1 MVGMEDIHFIDGG
14 WEYSDENLQLRVL
27 FYETNLIYVSCS
39 PINVALTRE
48 KSLERLSVPPY
59 IEHFFQN
66 GILHSKNGQ
75 IQVEFDGWHLTFYDG
90 EKRLLEEYLRK
101 LSPVRRMIG
110 EEYGNVNIQEQR
122 SSALNILPRKFIS
135 LSEENYHAYAR
146 FEADP
151 SEKIIGLGAYQD
163 SLWNKNGGD
172 YELAQRN
179 SQNALPF
186 YISDKGYGFIWHS
199 SAIGRVTLGNNRY
212 TWESQETKE
221 IHYTIFCSD
230 SPKGV
235 LQTLT
240 SFTGRAPMMDQRFL
254 GLWQSKLRYQ
264 TTQEVNEVFT
274 GYKFRNLPLSVI
286 VIDYFHWT
294 EEGDYCFDQ
303 TYWRGI
309 ERLATNCREAGV
321 ELMISVWPTV
331 SKESRHFKWFNSENL
346 LIQNNTRTKKSVALF
361 NGSYLL
367 DLSRSWM
374 RIILKY
380 LLLKNYR
387 RKGIQLFWA
396 DQAEPELDSY
406 HHNRYSIS
414 GINFASC
421 ANRYSLWY
429 LEAIPKYIIN
439 DKKIIFPTL
448 IRNVWFGSQE
458 QGALAWSGDIE
469 GSFESLREQI
479 RIGLSMGICG
489 QSWWTTDIGG
499 FHEYKNDANYF
510 RELLIRWFQFATFT
524 PILRMHGDRQPH
536 TPSIGKSGGGIRTSG
551 ASNEIWSFGE
561 KVEQILTKFL
571 HIREILLPY
580 LTVIYTEC
588 HLTGLP
594 LMRPL
599 FLEFPSE
606 PGSWEISDF
615 YMFGSDLLVCPVTD
629 ENCKF
634 LRVYLP
640 RGYEWVHLFTKEIFI
655 GGMWYDIGVSLE
667 NIPVFRKSTSSFLMG
682 IEDKISKIGG

>member
-1 MVGMEDIHFIDGG
+1 MEDIHFIDGG

-66 GILHSKNGQ
+66 GILHSKNRQ

-122 SSALNILPRKFIS
+122 SSALNILPREFIS

-240 SFTGRAPMMDQRFL
+240 SFTGRAPM
-254 GLWQSKLRYQ
+254 
-264 TTQEVNEVFT
+264 
-274 GYKFRNLPLSVI
+274 I
-286 VIDYFHWT
+286 
-294 EEGDYCFDQ
+294 
-303 TYWRGI
+303 
-309 ERLATNCREAGV
+309 
-321 ELMISVWPTV
+321 
-331 SKESRHFKWFNSENL
+331 
-346 LIQNNTRTKKSVALF
+346 
-361 NGSYLL
+361 
-367 DLSRSWM
+367 
-374 RIILKY
+374 
-380 LLLKNYR
+380 
-387 RKGIQLFWA
+387 
-396 DQAEPELDSY
+396 
-406 HHNRYSIS
+406 
-414 GINFASC
+414 
-421 ANRYSLWY
+421 
-429 LEAIPKYIIN
+429 
-439 DKKIIFPTL
+439 
-448 IRNVWFGSQE
+448 
-458 QGALAWSGDIE
+458 
-469 GSFESLREQI
+469 
-479 RIGLSMGICG
+479 
-489 QSWWTTDIGG
+489 
-499 FHEYKNDANYF
+499 
-510 RELLIRWFQFATFT
+510 
-524 PILRMHGDRQPH
+524 
-536 TPSIGKSGGGIRTSG
+536 
-551 ASNEIWSFGE
+551 
-561 KVEQILTKFL
+561 
-571 HIREILLPY
+571 
-580 LTVIYTEC
+580 
-588 HLTGLP
+588 
-594 LMRPL
+594 
-599 FLEFPSE
+599 
-606 PGSWEISDF
+606 
-615 YMFGSDLLVCPVTD
+615 
-629 ENCKF
+629 
-634 LRVYLP
+634 
-640 RGYEWVHLFTKEIFI
+640 
-655 GGMWYDIGVSLE
+655 
-667 NIPVFRKSTSSFLMG
+667 
-682 IEDKISKIGG
+682 